1 MSFAMRATGR
11 MEQVVAKA
19 STIPANIYLQPIDD
33 DARDGRFQLVFQG
46 GVFALVR
53 WADGHWWWSSGLR
66 SVLEPTHYHAAR
78 GNG

>member
-1 MSFAMRATGR
+1 MANAPI
-11 MEQVVAKA
+11 
-19 STIPANIYLQPIDD
+19 IPAAIDLQPIDGG
-33 DARDGRFQLVFQG
+33 ARDGRFQLVFQDG
-46 GVFALVR
+46 LFALVR